1 MKENNI
7 DDLFGDA
14 KNSVFYLIFIAV
26 LLIQIF
32 YRKNKLAREKK
43 EAEAKMGPLEKSL
56 LGRSPDGKPLTQ
68 KQLAEIRDIDGMLGE
83 MGNLGENMGLGD
95 IGSKLGQ

>member
-1 MKENNI
+1 M
-7 DDLFGDA
+7 FGDA
-14 KNSVFYLIFIAV
+14 KNSIFYLIFISV

-32 YRKNKLAREKK
+32 YRKNRMQKEKE

-56 LGRSPDGKPLTQ
+56 FGRSPDGKPLTT
-68 KQLAEIRDIDGMLGE
+68 KQLNEIRDIDGMLGE

-95 IGSKLGQ
+95 LSEKFG